1 MALGVCWKVN
11 VGIAVKGVFFLVC
24 ILYCVQCVLCTV
36 FTWLLM
42 DRILGVRAV
51 VEWVLVRLG
60 GGLCLGL
67 LVCVSMS
74 LWYEV

>member
-1 MALGVCWKVN
+1 MLGLLLREC
-11 VGIAVKGVFFLVC
+11 FFLCVFC
-24 ILYCVQCVLCTV
+24 TVYTVYCVQCTV

-42 DRILGVRAV
+42 DRILGVRAE

-60 GGLCLGL
+60 GGLCLGS

-74 LWYEV
+74 L

>member
-1 MALGVCWKVN
+1 M
-11 VGIAVKGVFFLVC
+11 
-24 ILYCVQCVLCTV
+24 CTV

-42 DRILGVRAV
+42 DRILGARAE

-67 LVCVSMS
+67 LVCVCPCGMKCKDRVRTCSGLCGCVDMGVR
-74 LWYEV
+74 LLAL